1 MKAWTLN
8 DVDMSKLLLRHRHP
22 DSLPDELSLATLF
35 REVLRLSGRFVP
47 AESGSV
53 LIDDP
58 VLKLQQPR
66 RPEQNE
72 LVFVA
77 CFGEKAEQ
85 LLGKR
90 VRADQGIVG
99 QTYQTGE
106 AYISSDVTQ
115 DPNFSSDV
123 DKVTGHHTQSI
134 ISVPIRVGASTC
146 GVLELINH
154 RDRVNFVNEELELLK
169 MLAGYI
175 STSLQ
180 NILDAKRYQE
190 ETKRD
195 DLTGLANDRHF
206 NHQLT
211 EELKRAD
218 REHVDLCVI
227 FLDLDHFKEV
237 NDEYGHLTGS
247 QTLQRI
253 GLVLAS
259 AVGTERATVARYGGD
274 EFVVVVP
281 NADRR
286 QALRLAESSRHR
298 IETAVLVIQ
307 QGNDLAEPITI
318 AGRITASI
326 GVASY
331 RDLDRN
337 DRPLGT
343 VKNDLIRRADQAM
356 YLAKAAGKNRVCCL
370 DDEP

>member
-8 DVDMSKLLLRHRHP
+8 DTDMSRLLLRHRHP

-35 REVLRLSGRFVP
+35 REVLQLSGRFVP
-47 AESGSV
+47 AESSSL

-58 VLKLQQPR
+58 VLKRQQPR

-90 VRADQGIVG
+90 IHADHGIVG
-99 QTYQTGE
+99 RTYLTGE

-115 DPNFSSDV
+115 DPNFSGDL
-123 DKVTGHHTQSI
+123 DKMTGHHTQSI

-154 RDRVNFVNEELELLK
+154 RDRVSFEKEELELLK

-180 NILDAKRYQE
+180 NILDAKHYQE

-211 EELKRAD
+211 EELERVD
-218 REHVDLCVI
+218 REHLDLCVI

-259 AVGTERATVARYGGD
+259 AIGGERATVARYGGD
-274 EFVVVVP
+274 EFVIVVP

-286 QALRLAESSRHR
+286 KGLRLAEDIRRR
-298 IETAVLVIQ
+298 IETAVFVIQ
-307 QGNDLAEPITI
+307 QGSDLAEPVTI
-318 AGRITASI
+318 ANRVTASI

-337 DRPLGT
+337 DRPLG
-343 VKNDLIRRADQAM
+343 VLKNELIRRADQAM
-356 YLAKAAGKNRVCCL
+356 YRAKAAGKNRVWCL
-370 DDEP
+370 ENEP